1 MGEVKG
7 SDPFLRTRV
16 LRYKENSIQAL
27 MGEARGQTKE
37 GVALSGHL
45 QHDLGLG
52 WALSRGPREDKT
64 QPSFWLLMGGCI
76 LPSPGARG
84 FLASNSC

>member
-27 MGEARGQTKE
+27 MGEARGQAKE
-37 GVALSGHL
+37 GVALSGHP
-45 QHDLGLG
+45 QHDLGLI
-52 WALSRGPREDKT
+52 GPSAGGPGKVRHNP
-64 QPSFWLLMGGCI
+64 PS
-76 LPSPGARG
+76 G
-84 FLASNSC
+84 F